1 MFEKVNIRLFGHPLV
16 WQCRTMPVNQKLLLV
31 EDNHFMRTLISEV
44 LEAEGF
50 ELAIA
55 VNAAEA
61 IKIADAF
68 DPDAAILDVE
78 LGTGPNGFDVARILR
93 ETSPE
98 IGIVFLTNIPEPK
111 TIGVDNR
118 SIPKDAAYLVKDSVA
133 DKQLLVKAIAASLRG
148 RINPELR
155 HDRAEHQLS
164 NLSRSQLDLLHMAA
178 LGLSNTEIAQRRGTT
193 VRAVENLFK
202 RAVEAAGI
210 AVGPG
215 EHGRVL
221 AVRKYI
227 ESVVLPKN

>member
-1 MFEKVNIRLFGHPLV
+1 
-16 WQCRTMPVNQKLLLV
+16 MPVNQKLLLV

-61 IKIADAF
+61 IKVAGSF

-78 LGTGPNGFDVARILR
+78 LGSGPNGFDVARILR

-98 IGIVFLTNIPEPK
+98 MGIVFLTNIPEPK
-111 TIGVDNR
+111 TIGVDNKL
-118 SIPKDAAYLVKDSVA
+118 IPKDAAYLVKDSVA
-133 DKQLLVKAIAASLRG
+133 DKKLLVRAIEASLRG

-155 HDRAEHQLS
+155 QDRAAHQLS

-193 VRAVENLFK
+193 IRAVENLFK

-210 AVGPG
+210 EVGPG

>member
-1 MFEKVNIRLFGHPLV
+1 MFEIQNILTGAVKYLWHAL
-16 WQCRTMPVNQKLLLV
+16 TMPVNQKLLLV
-31 EDNHFMRTLISEV
+31 EDNQFMRTLIAEI

-55 VNAAEA
+55 DSAAEA
-61 IKIADAF
+61 IKLSYSF

-78 LGTGPNGFDVARILR
+78 LGSGPNGFDVARILR

-111 TIGVDNR
+111 TIGVDNK

-155 HDRAEHQLS
+155 QDRAEHELS

-178 LGLSNTEIAQRRGTT
+178 LGLSNTEIALRRGTT
-193 VRAVENLFK
+193 IRAVENLFK
-202 RAVEAAGI
+202 RAVDAAGI
-210 AVGPG
+210 EVGPG

>member
-1 MFEKVNIRLFGHPLV
+1 MFDKRYIAGSVVFHLWHDLG
-16 WQCRTMPVNQKLLLV
+16 MPVNQKLLLV
-31 EDNHFMRTLISEV
+31 EDNLFMRTLISEV

-50 ELAIA
+50 DLAIA
-55 VNAAEA
+55 ETASEA
-61 IKIADAF
+61 IKLATSF

-78 LGTGPNGFDVARILR
+78 LGSGPNGFDVARILR

-118 SIPKDAAYLVKDSVA
+118 AVPKDAAYLVKDSVA
-133 DKQLLVKAIAASLRG
+133 DVNLLVKAIGASLRG
-148 RINPELR
+148 RIAPELR
-155 HDRAEHQLS
+155 QDRTQHNLS

-193 VRAVENLFK
+193 IRAVENLFK
-202 RAVEAAGI
+202 RAIEAAGI
-210 AVGPG
+210 EVGPG

>member
-1 MFEKVNIRLFGHPLV
+1 
-16 WQCRTMPVNQKLLLV
+16 MPVNQKLLLV

-55 VNAAEA
+55 ENAAEA
-61 IKIADAF
+61 IRLADSF

-93 ETSPE
+93 ESSPE

-111 TIGVDNR
+111 TIGVDNK

-133 DKQLLVKAIAASLRG
+133 DKQLLVRAIAASLRG
-148 RINPELR
+148 RINPDLR

-164 NLSRSQLDLLHMAA
+164 SLSRSQLDLLHMAA

-210 AVGPG
+210 EVGPG

>member
-1 MFEKVNIRLFGHPLV
+1 
-16 WQCRTMPVNQKLLLV
+16 MPVNQKLLLV

-55 VNAAEA
+55 ENAAQA
-61 IKIADAF
+61 IKLADSF

-93 ETSPE
+93 EAAPE

-111 TIGVDNR
+111 TIGVDNKA
-118 SIPKDAAYLVKDSVA
+118 IPKDAAYLVKDSVA
-133 DKQLLVKAIAASLRG
+133 DKQLLVTAIAASLRG
-148 RINPELR
+148 RINAELR
-155 HDRAEHQLS
+155 QDRAEHQLS
-164 NLSRSQLDLLHMAA
+164 RLSRSQLDLLHMAA
-178 LGLSNTEIAQRRGTT
+178 LGLSNSEIAQRRGTT
-193 VRAVENLFK
+193 IRAVENLFK

-210 AVGPG
+210 EVGPG